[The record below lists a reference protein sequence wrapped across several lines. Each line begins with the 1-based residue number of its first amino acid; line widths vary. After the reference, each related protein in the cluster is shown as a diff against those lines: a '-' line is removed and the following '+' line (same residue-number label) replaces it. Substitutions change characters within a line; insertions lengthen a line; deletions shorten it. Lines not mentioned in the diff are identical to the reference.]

1 MELENTMLRE
11 VAQATGNQA
20 RQVSHALSHTKVLAS
35 NLFMSV
41 CMWDGGG

>member
-20 RQVSHALSHTKVLAS
+20 TQVPHALSHT
-35 NLFMSV
+35 
-41 CMWDGGG
+41 